1 VSELDPIVPS
11 PVEPVR
17 RRDWNAAA
25 AVIASFI
32 GLLALLV
39 SGYTASLQ
47 RQQVRAQVWPYLETG
62 ISPSQRVVTLVNK
75 GIGPASIRSVEIYV
89 DGSVRTSWPQVF
101 DALGLSRLRMTP
113 TSTINGVVV
122 SASERVQQVGFTEAA
137 DFEAFYR
144 EYPRI
149 DQRICY
155 CSALDECWVLDERV
169 SGTEARTSVDV
180 CSIDAAKEFIDN
192 KILEPA
198 AVAPAR
204 SHQEPT

>member
-1 VSELDPIVPS
+1 VSEVDPTAP
-11 PVEPVR
+11 PPGEPAP

-62 ISPSQRVVTLVNK
+62 ISPSQRVATLVNK
-75 GIGPASIRSVEIYV
+75 GIGPASIRSVQVYV
-89 DGSVRTSWPQVF
+89 DGSVRSSWPQVF

-122 SASERVQQVGFTEAA
+122 SASERVQQVGFAEAA

-169 SGTEARTSVDV
+169 SGAEARASVDV